1 MRHVSAPLF
10 IASKLESF
18 KDRGNRDYA
27 HHDIEDIINL
37 IDGKSD
43 LLEEFILTEKEV
55 QRYVCEEFKTLL
67 SNPNFIAQ
75 LPWHLSPA
83 GSEQDRTSIIIE
95 RIKRMAEI

>member
-1 MRHVSAPLF
+1 
-10 IASKLESF
+10 
-18 KDRGNRDYA
+18 
-27 HHDIEDIINL
+27 
-37 IDGKSD
+37 
-43 LLEEFILTEKEV
+43 LTEKEV

-95 RIKRMAEI
+95 RIKRMARNLKPEAELINGVMVKSRY